1 MAGSSFYIYII
12 LYKTLLP
19 VIRSSPGKREQI
31 VIAKFLTL
39 MISKLREWKAFIAR
53 KSGAVRII
61 QYEFLQEGTR
71 STNDILQWKEPF
83 WYIYVTNYNARCSP
97 GVFL

>member
-19 VIRSSPGKREQI
+19 VIRSSDGKEEQI

-39 MISKLREWKAFIAR
+39 MISRR
-53 KSGAVRII
+53 K
-61 QYEFLQEGTR
+61 E
-71 STNDILQWKEPF
+71 
-83 WYIYVTNYNARCSP
+83 
-97 GVFL
+97 